1 MGALDI
7 LRRSRPAALEDPTP
21 HASGGALAAS
31 PVNSL
36 PPVRSRSSRLA
47 LPMLLLVTLI
57 WGGTFVW
64 MKDAIGAAEAEAA
77 ARGLDPDQALTTAI
91 LVFLLG
97 RFGIGALGLP
107 LIAPRLL
114 PAVTGRRTGGA
125 VAWRGGATL
134 GALLISGFVLQMFAL
149 AEVSAP
155 VSAFLTSFY
164 VGFTALI
171 LAAKQR
177 RWPHRWTL
185 AGVALA
191 SFGAGFIDGPP
202 QVSFGW
208 PETLTLISAAIFA
221 VTILVTDKFTK
232 AASPVAVSWVT
243 FVTVGTAAGVALAVW
258 PLDGVESV
266 WTWCGWL
273 LDVPAYRNGLLLCG
287 LLATLGALTLINIF
301 QREVEPVRAAILYA
315 LEPVWAAVW
324 AVMLQG
330 ESLGTWLWIGGTA
343 LLLGNLLAELAPKR
357 VPQASTLETGVGVPP
372 AAAPTAQSSST

>member
-1 MGALDI
+1 M
-7 LRRSRPAALEDPTP
+7 TQ
-21 HASGGALAAS
+21 
-31 PVNSL
+31 L
-36 PPVRSRSSRLA
+36 PPDRPRSSRLA
-47 LPMLLLVTLI
+47 LPMLLLVTLV

-64 MKDAIGAAEAEAA
+64 MKDAVGAAEAEAA

-91 LVFLLG
+91 LAFLFG
-97 RFGIGALGLP
+97 RFGMAAIGLP
-107 LIAPRLL
+107 LIAPRLI
-114 PAVTGRRTGGA
+114 PVVTGKRSGGA
-125 VAWRGGATL
+125 IAWRGGSSL
-134 GALLISGFVLQMFAL
+134 GALLIAGFILQMFAL

-208 PETLTLISAAIFA
+208 PEILTLISAAIFA
-221 VTILVTDKFTK
+221 VTILLTDKFTK
-232 AASPVAVSWVT
+232 ATSPVAVSWVT
-243 FVTVGTAAGVALAVW
+243 FVTVGVTAGLALTLWPIDGVA
-258 PLDGVESV
+258 SV
-266 WTWCGWL
+266 WEWCGML
-273 LDVPAYRNGLLLCG
+273 LQLPDYRNALLLCG
-287 LLATLGALTLINIF
+287 LLATLGALTLITIF
-301 QREVEPVRAAILYA
+301 QREVEPVRAAILSF

-324 AVMLQG
+324 AVFLQG
-330 ESLGTWLWIGGTA
+330 ETLGTWLWIGGSA

-357 VPQASTLETGVGVPP
+357 AH
-372 AAAPTAQSSST
+372 SSST

>member
-1 MGALDI
+1 MTPPPSD
-7 LRRSRPAALEDPTP
+7 RP
-21 HASGGALAAS
+21 
-31 PVNSL
+31 
-36 PPVRSRSSRLA
+36 RSSRLA

-64 MKDAIGAAEAEAA
+64 MKDAVGAAEAEAL

-91 LVFLLG
+91 LAFLFA
-97 RFGIGALGLP
+97 RFGMAAVGLP
-107 LIAPRLL
+107 LIAPRLI
-114 PAVTGRRTGGA
+114 PVVAGRAEGGRI
-125 VAWRGGATL
+125 AWRGGASL
-134 GALLISGFVLQMFAL
+134 GALLIAGFILQMFAL

-171 LAAKQR
+171 LAARQR
-177 RWPHRWTL
+177 RWPNRWTL

-208 PETLTLISAAIFA
+208 PEILTLISAAIFA
-221 VTILVTDKFTK
+221 VTILVTDKITK
-232 AASPVAVSWVT
+232 AAPPVAVSWVT
-243 FVTVGTAAGVALAVW
+243 FVTVATAAGTALALW
-258 PLDGVESV
+258 PIDGVSSV
-266 WTWCGWL
+266 WEWFGL
-273 LDVPAYRNGLLLCG
+273 LLELPAYRNGLLLCG

-324 AVMLQG
+324 AVFLQA
-330 ESLGTWLWIGGTA
+330 ETLGTWLWIGGSA

-357 VPQASTLETGVGVPP
+357 AH
-372 AAAPTAQSSST
+372 SSST